1 MHSDSRP
8 EIIADLLQR
17 REVSAFTTLQLRNYT
32 VDMELGVLAEE
43 QGVTQRIRFDVD
55 IYVSGANAPNEDEID
70 QVLDYDFIKGQV
82 DDAVGGFRFNLL
94 ESLVSGLL
102 DSYIQPPEVLAAS
115 VTATKLDIYDGSAEI
130 GCRMVRL
137 RE

>member
-1 MHSDSRP
+1 MHFGTQP
-8 EIIADLLQR
+8 EIVADLLER
-17 REVSAFTTLQLRNYT
+17 RGLSAFTTLQLRNYT
-32 VDMELGVLAEE
+32 VEMELGVLAEE

-55 IYVSGANAPNEDEID
+55 LYLSGANAPSEDEID

-82 DDAVGGFRFNLL
+82 DDAVGGSRFNLL
-94 ESLVSGLL
+94 ESLVADLL
-102 DSYIQPPEVLAAS
+102 DSYIYPPEVLAAS
-115 VTATKLDIYDGSAEI
+115 VTATKLDIYGGSAEI